1 MPQTEC
7 FGNIKSIFKV
17 GMQDTVSLA
26 FYSNWEQSLPP
37 SQTTESEGVETILRY
52 FLYYVWL
59 QGGLPHDVLRFLLLI
74 RPFK

>member
-1 MPQTEC
+1 MPQTER

-37 SQTTESEGVETILRY
+37 SQTTESEGVETTLRY